1 MQRFVNI
8 RMNAWNSTVDTFNIG
23 AMCSSLTPALCILQ
37 LFCLMI
43 QLSCFFIVWE
53 ERQCD
58 DAKLGIDESFDLLE
72 EFIDFNPSR
81 QMMPEAF
88 VSCHRHAHRYL
99 IFIGEV
105 PYISFLLWVAGFTVI
120 CVVFLRDS

>member
-88 VSCHRHAHRYL
+88 VTCHRHAHRYL

-105 PYISFLLWVAGFTVI
+105 PYYISFLLCMG
-120 CVVFLRDS
+120 CFLQLRLVLRES